1 MLDSEELIELR
12 GNFSYHRK
20 GGNHEKESKMNGEEG
35 ISKMIVYEHDGMYV
49 MTAQH
54 DHGKISGIFAQ
65 QWNDAFFEGKDGR
78 KDVEY
83 AVKNHDVGWIELDQ
97 SPLWNEEKQ
106 SPYSFTDYPMARKL
120 HYYKLGI
127 QSVEAVSHYAALLC
141 SKHYQSFM
149 SNDSNDDHIQAFL
162 TNERKREKRI
172 YKKLASLPEQQL
184 TFHYDLLQFCDNLSL
199 YICLQEPGIAKSEE
213 LNWFKDGFPQ
223 TFPFAPTGIYPQWV
237 DDESVRLTPFP
248 FKQHVTVNLRLKRIP
263 TEKVTAENLSLLYFQ
278 TPFTDRKVTFIA

>member
-1 MLDSEELIELR
+1 
-12 GNFSYHRK
+12 
-20 GGNHEKESKMNGEEG
+20 MNGEEG

-106 SPYSFTDYPMARKL
+106 FPYSFTDYPMARKL

-127 QSVEAVSHYAALLC
+127 
-141 SKHYQSFM
+141 
-149 SNDSNDDHIQAFL
+149 
-162 TNERKREKRI
+162 
-172 YKKLASLPEQQL
+172 
-184 TFHYDLLQFCDNLSL
+184 
-199 YICLQEPGIAKSEE
+199 
-213 LNWFKDGFPQ
+213 
-223 TFPFAPTGIYPQWV
+223 
-237 DDESVRLTPFP
+237 
-248 FKQHVTVNLRLKRIP
+248 
-263 TEKVTAENLSLLYFQ
+263 
-278 TPFTDRKVTFIA
+278 